1 MAALRQWLLGVIA
14 CAMLV
19 RLADQLCP
27 KGTARLPVRFA
38 GGLLLLLAML
48 RPVGLAE
55 AADGAWADGYRE
67 AVSQLEIEL
76 GGAWESSFSDG
87 IAERLAAYIEDKA
100 EGMGAPVRAE
110 VTMETRGGT
119 PVPER
124 VTLYGAYDGALS
136 AWIAG
141 ELGVAKER
149 QQWIDG

>member
-1 MAALRQWLLGVIA
+1 
-14 CAMLV
+14 
-19 RLADQLCP
+19 
-27 KGTARLPVRFA
+27 
-38 GGLLLLLAML
+38 
-48 RPVGLAE
+48 
-55 AADGAWADGYRE
+55 
-67 AVSQLEIEL
+67 
-76 GGAWESSFSDG
+76 
-87 IAERLAAYIEDKA
+87 
-100 EGMGAPVRAE
+100 MGAPVRAE